1 MPSRKSSAKNFAVLL
16 ADPDSQPTDL
26 RSVAATCDRT
36 ANGHVTAAPPIAP
49 RNVRL
54 PMWTIIGTSLDGV
67 AHNQQQYHHGA
78 YAPTVRFGSTSAV
91 RKIVH
96 LLPVR

>member
-1 MPSRKSSAKNFAVLL
+1 MPSRKSSAKNFAILL

-26 RSVAATCDRT
+26 RSVAATCDRIAT
-36 ANGHVTAAPPIAP
+36 GHVTAAPPIAP
-49 RNVRL
+49 SNVRL

-78 YAPTVRFGSTSAV
+78 YAPTVRFGSKSEILITS
-91 RKIVH
+91 RC
-96 LLPVR
+96 LPL